1 MNKICFGC
9 GIKLQE
15 KDKNE
20 LGYTPNLNNALCER
34 CFKLKNYNVLTNK
47 GINIDN
53 DKLINKIN
61 ELNTCVL
68 FLVDFIN
75 LDSEVI
81 EAYKKIK
88 SKKILIITKADIIP
102 KNIKYQKLIQNIKNI
117 YDIKEDLILTSSKTK
132 LNIKTITKL
141 CLEEKNICL
150 AGFTNAGKS
159 SLINALVGSDI
170 TVSKKSNTTQ
180 DFIKLNVNG
189 ITIYDAPGFMS
200 NINRENIPKSIIRP
214 ITYQFPSRH
223 YLLIQDIKLNIL
235 ENSNFTIYV
244 GNEANIIRRKE
255 NENVEC
261 KIIVPKNSDV
271 IIKGFCFIN
280 FKNTCMISLNTK
292 DYEIRPSIVG
302 DYND

>member
-1 MNKICFGC
+1 MTKCVGC
-9 GIKLQE
+9 GIELQE

-20 LGYTPNLNNALCER
+20 LGYTPNLNNELCER
-34 CFKLKNYNVLTNK
+34 CFKLKNYNILTNK

-61 ELNTCVL
+61 ELNACVL

-81 EAYKKIK
+81 DAYKKIK

-132 LNIKTITKL
+132 LNIKTITKI

-159 SLINALVGSDI
+159 SLINTLVGSDI

-180 DFIKLNVNG
+180 DFIKLNVDG
-189 ITIYDAPGFMS
+189 INIYDAPGFVS
-200 NINRENIPKSIIRP
+200 NINRENIPRSIIRP
-214 ITYQFPSRH
+214 ITYQFPSKH

>member
-1 MNKICFGC
+1 MTKCVGC

-20 LGYTPNLNNALCER
+20 LGYTPNLNNELCER
-34 CFKLKNYNVLTNK
+34 CFKLKNYNILTNK

-81 EAYKKIK
+81 DAYKKIK

-132 LNIKTITKL
+132 LNIKTITKI

-170 TVSKKSNTTQ
+170 TVGKKSNTTQ
-180 DFIKLNVNG
+180 DFIKLNVDG
-189 ITIYDAPGFMS
+189 INIYDAPGFMS
-200 NINRENIPKSIIRP
+200 NINRENIPRSIIRP
-214 ITYQFPSRH
+214 ITYQFPSKH

>member
-1 MNKICFGC
+1 MTKCVGC

-20 LGYTPNLNNALCER
+20 LGYTPNLNNELCER
-34 CFKLKNYNVLTNK
+34 CFKLKNYNILTNK

-132 LNIKTITKL
+132 LNIKTITKI

-180 DFIKLNVNG
+180 DFIKLNVDG
-189 ITIYDAPGFMS
+189 INIYDAPGFMS
-200 NINRENIPKSIIRP
+200 NINRENIPRSIIRP
-214 ITYQFPSRH
+214 ITYQFPSKH

-235 ENSNFTIYV
+235 ENANFTIYV

>member
-1 MNKICFGC
+1 MTKCVGC

-20 LGYTPNLNNALCER
+20 LGYTPNLNNELCER
-34 CFKLKNYNVLTNK
+34 CFKLKNYNILTNK

-81 EAYKKIK
+81 DAYKKIK

-132 LNIKTITKL
+132 LNIKTITKI
-141 CLEEKNICL
+141 CLEEKNVCL

-159 SLINALVGSDI
+159 SLINTLVGSDI
-170 TVSKKSNTTQ
+170 TVSRKSNTTQ
-180 DFIKLNVNG
+180 DFIKLNVDG
-189 ITIYDAPGFMS
+189 INIYDAPGFMS
-200 NINRENIPKSIIRP
+200 NINRENIPRSIIRP
-214 ITYQFPSRH
+214 ITYQFPSKH

-271 IIKGFCFIN
+271 IIKGFCFIR

>member
-1 MNKICFGC
+1 MTKCVGC

-34 CFKLKNYNVLTNK
+34 CFKLKNYNILTNK

-81 EAYKKIK
+81 DAYKKIK

-117 YDIKEDLILTSSKTK
+117 YEIKEDLILTSSKTK
-132 LNIKTITKL
+132 INIKTITKL

-180 DFIKLNVNG
+180 DFIKLNVDG
-189 ITIYDAPGFMS
+189 INIYDAPGFMS
-200 NINRENIPKSIIRP
+200 KINRENIPRSIIRP
-214 ITYQFPSRH
+214 ITYQFPSKH

-235 ENSNFTIYV
+235 ENANFTIYV

>member
-1 MNKICFGC
+1 MTKCVGC

-20 LGYTPNLNNALCER
+20 LGYTPNLNNELCER
-34 CFKLKNYNVLTNK
+34 CFKLKNYNILTNK

-132 LNIKTITKL
+132 LNIKTITKI

-180 DFIKLNVNG
+180 DFIKLNVDG
-189 ITIYDAPGFMS
+189 INIYDAPGFMS
-200 NINRENIPKSIIRP
+200 NVNRENIPRSIIRP
-214 ITYQFPSRH
+214 ITYQFPSKH

>member
-1 MNKICFGC
+1 MTKCVGC

-20 LGYTPNLNNALCER
+20 LGYTPNLNNELCER
-34 CFKLKNYNVLTNK
+34 CFKLKNYNILTNK

-81 EAYKKIK
+81 DAYKKIK

-117 YDIKEDLILTSSKTK
+117 YEIKEDLILTSSKTK
-132 LNIKTITKL
+132 LNIKTITKI

-180 DFIKLNVNG
+180 DFIKLNVDG
-189 ITIYDAPGFMS
+189 INIYDAPGFMS

-214 ITYQFPSRH
+214 ITYQFPSKH

-280 FKNTCMISLNTK
+280 FKNTCMISLNTT

>member
-1 MNKICFGC
+1 MTKCVGC
-9 GIKLQE
+9 GIKLQN
-15 KDKNE
+15 KNVNE
-20 LGYTPNLNNALCER
+20 VGYTPNLNNELCER
-34 CFKLKNYNVLTNK
+34 CFKLKNYNILTNK
-47 GINIDN
+47 GININN

-81 EAYKKIK
+81 DAYKKIK

-117 YDIKEDLILTSSKTK
+117 YEIKEDLILTSSKTK

-180 DFIKLNVNG
+180 DFIKLNVDG
-189 ITIYDAPGFMS
+189 INIYDAPGFMS
-200 NINRENIPKSIIRP
+200 NINRENIPRSIIRP
-214 ITYQFPSRH
+214 ITYQFPSKH

-244 GNEANIIRRKE
+244 GNEADIIRRKE

>member
-1 MNKICFGC
+1 MTKCVGC

-34 CFKLKNYNVLTNK
+34 CFKLKNYNILTNK

-180 DFIKLNVNG
+180 DFIKLNVDG
-189 ITIYDAPGFMS
+189 INIYDAPGFMS
-200 NINRENIPKSIIRP
+200 NINRENIPRSIIRP
-214 ITYQFPSRH
+214 ITYQFPSKH

-235 ENSNFTIYV
+235 EDSNFTIYV

>member
-1 MNKICFGC
+1 MTKCVGC

-20 LGYTPNLNNALCER
+20 LGYTPNLNNELCER
-34 CFKLKNYNVLTNK
+34 CFKLKNYNILTNK

-53 DKLINKIN
+53 DKLISKIN

-81 EAYKKIK
+81 DAYKKIK

-117 YDIKEDLILTSSKTK
+117 YDVKEDLILTSSKTK

-180 DFIKLNVNG
+180 DFIKLNVDG
-189 ITIYDAPGFMS
+189 INIYDAPGFMS
-200 NINRENIPKSIIRP
+200 NINRENIPRSIIRP
-214 ITYQFPSRH
+214 ITYQFPSKH

-280 FKNTCMISLNTK
+280 FKNRCMISLNTK

>member
-1 MNKICFGC
+1 MTKCVGC

-15 KDKNE
+15 KYKNE
-20 LGYTPNLNNALCER
+20 LGYTPNLNNELCER
-34 CFKLKNYNVLTNK
+34 CFKLKNYNILTNK

-81 EAYKKIK
+81 DAYKKIK

-117 YDIKEDLILTSSKTK
+117 YEIKEDLILTSSKTK
-132 LNIKTITKL
+132 LNIKTITKI

-180 DFIKLNVNG
+180 DFIKLNVDG
-189 ITIYDAPGFMS
+189 INIYDAPGFMS
-200 NINRENIPKSIIRP
+200 NINRENIPRSIIRP
-214 ITYQFPSRH
+214 ITYQFPSKH

>member
-1 MNKICFGC
+1 MTKCVGC

-20 LGYTPNLNNALCER
+20 LGYTPNLNNELCER
-34 CFKLKNYNVLTNK
+34 CFKLKNYNILTNK

-88 SKKILIITKADIIP
+88 SKKTLIITKADIIP

-132 LNIKTITKL
+132 LNIKTITKI

-180 DFIKLNVNG
+180 DFIKLNVDG
-189 ITIYDAPGFMS
+189 INIYDAPGFMS
-200 NINRENIPKSIIRP
+200 NINRENIPRSIIRP
-214 ITYQFPSRH
+214 ITYQFPSKH

-235 ENSNFTIYV
+235 ENANFTIYV

>member
-1 MNKICFGC
+1 MTKCVGC

-20 LGYTPNLNNALCER
+20 LGYTPNLNNELCER
-34 CFKLKNYNVLTNK
+34 CFKLKNYNILTNK

-81 EAYKKIK
+81 DAYKKIK

-117 YDIKEDLILTSSKTK
+117 YDIKEDLILTSSKKK
-132 LNIKTITKL
+132 LNIKTITKI

-180 DFIKLNVNG
+180 DFIKLNVDG
-189 ITIYDAPGFMS
+189 ISIYDAPGFMS
-200 NINRENIPKSIIRP
+200 NINRENIPRSIIRP
-214 ITYQFPSRH
+214 ITYQFPSKH

>member
-1 MNKICFGC
+1 MTKCVGC
-9 GIKLQE
+9 GIKLQN
-15 KDKNE
+15 KNVNE
-20 LGYTPNLNNALCER
+20 VGYTPDLKNELCER

-81 EAYKKIK
+81 EVYKKIK

-132 LNIKTITKL
+132 LNIKTITKI

-180 DFIKLNVNG
+180 DFIKLNVDG
-189 ITIYDAPGFMS
+189 INIYDAPGFMS
-200 NINRENIPKSIIRP
+200 NINRENIPRSIIRP
-214 ITYQFPSRH
+214 ITYQFPSKH

-280 FKNTCMISLNTK
+280 FKNSCMISLNTK

>member
-1 MNKICFGC
+1 MTKCVGC

-34 CFKLKNYNVLTNK
+34 CFKLKNYNILTNK

-81 EAYKKIK
+81 EVYKKIK
-88 SKKILIITKADIIP
+88 SKKTLIITKADIIP

-180 DFIKLNVNG
+180 DFIKLNVDG
-189 ITIYDAPGFMS
+189 INIYDAPGFMS
-200 NINRENIPKSIIRP
+200 KINRENIPRSIIRP
-214 ITYQFPSRH
+214 ITYQFPSKH
-223 YLLIQDIKLNIL
+223 YLLIKDIKLNIL

-244 GNEANIIRRKE
+244 DNEVNIIRRKG

-271 IIKGFCFIN
+271 IIKGVCFIN

>member
-1 MNKICFGC
+1 MTKCVGC
-9 GIKLQE
+9 GIKLQI

-20 LGYTPNLNNALCER
+20 IGYTPNLNNELCER
-34 CFKLKNYNVLTNK
+34 CFKLKNYNILTNK

-61 ELNTCVL
+61 ELNSCVL

-117 YDIKEDLILTSSKTK
+117 YDIKEDIILTSSKTK
-132 LNIKTITKL
+132 LNIKTITKI

-180 DFIKLNVNG
+180 DFIKLNVDG
-189 ITIYDAPGFMS
+189 INIYDAPGFMS
-200 NINRENIPKSIIRP
+200 NINRENIPRSIIRP
-214 ITYQFPSRH
+214 ITYQFPSKH

>member
-1 MNKICFGC
+1 MTKCVGC

-20 LGYTPNLNNALCER
+20 LGYTPNLNNELCER
-34 CFKLKNYNVLTNK
+34 CFKLKNYNILTNK

-81 EAYKKIK
+81 DAYKKIK

-132 LNIKTITKL
+132 LNIKTITKI

-159 SLINALVGSDI
+159 SLINTLVGSDI

-180 DFIKLNVNG
+180 DFIKLNVDG
-189 ITIYDAPGFMS
+189 INIYDAPGFMS
-200 NINRENIPKSIIRP
+200 NINRENIPRSIIRP
-214 ITYQFPSRH
+214 ITYQFPSKH

>member
-1 MNKICFGC
+1 MTKCVGC

-20 LGYTPNLNNALCER
+20 LGYTPNLNNELCER
-34 CFKLKNYNVLTNK
+34 CFKLKNYNILTNK

-81 EAYKKIK
+81 DAYKKIK
-88 SKKILIITKADIIP
+88 SKKTLIITKADIIP

-132 LNIKTITKL
+132 LNIKTITKI

-180 DFIKLNVNG
+180 DFIKLNVDG
-189 ITIYDAPGFMS
+189 INIYDAPGFMS
-200 NINRENIPKSIIRP
+200 NINRENIPRSIIRP
-214 ITYQFPSRH
+214 ITYQFPSKH

-280 FKNTCMISLNTK
+280 FKNTCMIGLNTK

>member
-1 MNKICFGC
+1 MTKCVGC

-34 CFKLKNYNVLTNK
+34 CFKLKNYNILTNK

-180 DFIKLNVNG
+180 DFIKLNVDG
-189 ITIYDAPGFMS
+189 ISIYDAPGFMS
-200 NINRENIPKSIIRP
+200 NINRENIPRSIIRP
-214 ITYQFPSRH
+214 ITYQFPSKH

-235 ENSNFTIYV
+235 EDSNFTIYV

>member
-1 MNKICFGC
+1 MTKCVGC

-34 CFKLKNYNVLTNK
+34 CFKLKNYNILTNK

-132 LNIKTITKL
+132 LNIKTIAKI

-180 DFIKLNVNG
+180 DFIKLNVDG
-189 ITIYDAPGFMS
+189 INIYDAPGFMS
-200 NINRENIPKSIIRP
+200 NINRENIPRSIIRP
-214 ITYQFPSRH
+214 ITYQFPSKH

-235 ENSNFTIYV
+235 ENANFTIYV

>member
-1 MNKICFGC
+1 MTKCVGC

-34 CFKLKNYNVLTNK
+34 CFKLKNYNILTNK

-81 EAYKKIK
+81 DAYKKIK
-88 SKKILIITKADIIP
+88 SKKTLIITKADIIP
-102 KNIKYQKLIQNIKNI
+102 KNIKYQKIIQNIKNI
-117 YDIKEDLILTSSKTK
+117 YEIKEDLILTSSKTK
-132 LNIKTITKL
+132 LNIKTITKI

-180 DFIKLNVNG
+180 DFIKLNVDG
-189 ITIYDAPGFMS
+189 INIYDAPGFMS
-200 NINRENIPKSIIRP
+200 NINRENIPRSIIRP
-214 ITYQFPSRH
+214 ITYQFPSKH

>member
-1 MNKICFGC
+1 MTKCVGC

-20 LGYTPNLNNALCER
+20 LGYTPNLNNELCER
-34 CFKLKNYNVLTNK
+34 CFKLKNYNILTNK

-81 EAYKKIK
+81 DAYKKIK

-132 LNIKTITKL
+132 LNIKTITKI

-180 DFIKLNVNG
+180 DFIKLNVDG
-189 ITIYDAPGFMS
+189 INIYDAPGFMS
-200 NINRENIPKSIIRP
+200 NINRENIPRSIIRP
-214 ITYQFPSRH
+214 ITYQFPSKH

-255 NENVEC
+255 NANVEC

>member
-1 MNKICFGC
+1 MTKCVGC

-34 CFKLKNYNVLTNK
+34 CFKLKNYNILTNK

-81 EAYKKIK
+81 DAYKKIK

-117 YDIKEDLILTSSKTK
+117 YEIKEDLILTSSKTK
-132 LNIKTITKL
+132 LNIKTITKI

-180 DFIKLNVNG
+180 DFIKLNVDG
-189 ITIYDAPGFMS
+189 INICDAPGFMS
-200 NINRENIPKSIIRP
+200 NINRENIPRSIIRP
-214 ITYQFPSRH
+214 ITYQFPSKH

-235 ENSNFTIYV
+235 EDSNFTIYV

>member
-1 MNKICFGC
+1 MTKCVGC

-34 CFKLKNYNVLTNK
+34 CFKLKNYNILTNK

-132 LNIKTITKL
+132 LNIKTITKI

-170 TVSKKSNTTQ
+170 TVSKKPNTTQ
-180 DFIKLNVNG
+180 DFIKLNVDG
-189 ITIYDAPGFMS
+189 INIYDAPGFMS
-200 NINRENIPKSIIRP
+200 NINRENIPRSIIRP
-214 ITYQFPSRH
+214 ITYQFPSKH

>member
-1 MNKICFGC
+1 MTKCVGC

-34 CFKLKNYNVLTNK
+34 CFKLKNYNILTNK

-61 ELNTCVL
+61 ELNACVL

-81 EAYKKIK
+81 DAYKKIK
-88 SKKILIITKADIIP
+88 SKKTLIITKADIIP

-132 LNIKTITKL
+132 LNIKTITKI

-180 DFIKLNVNG
+180 DFIKLNVDG
-189 ITIYDAPGFMS
+189 INIYDPPGFMS
-200 NINRENIPKSIIRP
+200 NINRENIPRSIIRP
-214 ITYQFPSRH
+214 ITYQFPSKH

>member
-1 MNKICFGC
+1 MTKCVGC

-20 LGYTPNLNNALCER
+20 LGYTPNLNNELCER
-34 CFKLKNYNVLTNK
+34 CFKLKNYNILTNK

-81 EAYKKIK
+81 DAYKKIK

-117 YDIKEDLILTSSKTK
+117 YEIKEDLILTSSKTK
-132 LNIKTITKL
+132 LNIKTITKI

-180 DFIKLNVNG
+180 DFIKLNVDG
-189 ITIYDAPGFMS
+189 INIYDAPGFMS
-200 NINRENIPKSIIRP
+200 NINRENIPRSIIRP
-214 ITYQFPSRH
+214 ITYQFPSKH

-235 ENSNFTIYV
+235 EDSNFTIYV

>member
-1 MNKICFGC
+1 MTKCVGC

-20 LGYTPNLNNALCER
+20 LGYTPNLNNELCER
-34 CFKLKNYNVLTNK
+34 CFKLKNYNILTNK

-180 DFIKLNVNG
+180 DFIKLNVDG
-189 ITIYDAPGFMS
+189 ISIYDAPGFMS
-200 NINRENIPKSIIRP
+200 NINRENIPRSIIRP
-214 ITYQFPSRH
+214 ITYQFPSKH

-235 ENSNFTIYV
+235 EDSNFTIYV

-261 KIIVPKNSDV
+261 NIIVPKNSDV

>member
-1 MNKICFGC
+1 MTKCVGC

-20 LGYTPNLNNALCER
+20 LGYTPNLNNELCER
-34 CFKLKNYNVLTNK
+34 CFKLKNYNILTNK

-61 ELNTCVL
+61 ELNACVL

-81 EAYKKIK
+81 DAYKKIK

-180 DFIKLNVNG
+180 DFIKLNVDG
-189 ITIYDAPGFMS
+189 INIYDAPGFMS
-200 NINRENIPKSIIRP
+200 NINRENIPRSIIRP
-214 ITYQFPSRH
+214 ITYQFPSKH
-223 YLLIQDIKLNIL
+223 YLLIKDIKLNIL
-235 ENSNFTIYV
+235 ENANFTIYV

>member
-1 MNKICFGC
+1 MTKCVGC

-20 LGYTPNLNNALCER
+20 LGYTPNLNNELCER
-34 CFKLKNYNVLTNK
+34 CFKLKNYNILTNK

-81 EAYKKIK
+81 DAYKKIK

-132 LNIKTITKL
+132 LNIKTITKI
-141 CLEEKNICL
+141 CLEEKSICL

-180 DFIKLNVNG
+180 DFIKLNVDG
-189 ITIYDAPGFMS
+189 INIYDAPGFMS
-200 NINRENIPKSIIRP
+200 NINRENIPRSIIRP
-214 ITYQFPSRH
+214 ITYQFPSKH
-223 YLLIQDIKLNIL
+223 YLLIKDIKLNIL

>member
-1 MNKICFGC
+1 MTKCVGC

-34 CFKLKNYNVLTNK
+34 CFKLKNYNILTNK

-53 DKLINKIN
+53 NKLISKIN

-81 EAYKKIK
+81 DAYKKIK

-180 DFIKLNVNG
+180 DFIKLNVDG
-189 ITIYDAPGFMS
+189 INIYDAPGFMS
-200 NINRENIPKSIIRP
+200 NINRENIPRSIIRP
-214 ITYQFPSRH
+214 ITYQFPSKH

>member
-1 MNKICFGC
+1 MTKCVGC

-34 CFKLKNYNVLTNK
+34 CFKLKNYNILTNK

-81 EAYKKIK
+81 DAYKKIK

-132 LNIKTITKL
+132 LNIKTITKI

-180 DFIKLNVNG
+180 DFIKLNVDG
-189 ITIYDAPGFMS
+189 ISIYDAPGFMS
-200 NINRENIPKSIIRP
+200 NINRENIPRSIIRP
-214 ITYQFPSRH
+214 ITYQFPSKH

-302 DYND
+302 NYND

>member
-1 MNKICFGC
+1 MTKCVGC
-9 GIKLQE
+9 GIKLQN
-15 KDKNE
+15 KNVNE
-20 LGYTPNLNNALCER
+20 VGYTPDLKNELCER

-61 ELNTCVL
+61 ELNSCVL

-81 EAYKKIK
+81 DTYKKIK

-132 LNIKTITKL
+132 LNIKTITKI

-180 DFIKLNVNG
+180 DFIKLNVDG
-189 ITIYDAPGFMS
+189 INIYDAPGFMS
-200 NINRENIPKSIIRP
+200 NINRENIPRSIIRP
-214 ITYQFPSRH
+214 ITYQFPSKH

>member
-1 MNKICFGC
+1 MTKCVGC

-20 LGYTPNLNNALCER
+20 LGYTPNLNNELCER
-34 CFKLKNYNVLTNK
+34 CFKLKNYNILTNK

-61 ELNTCVL
+61 ELNTYVL

-81 EAYKKIK
+81 DAYKKIK

-132 LNIKTITKL
+132 LNIKTITKI

-180 DFIKLNVNG
+180 DFIKLNVDG
-189 ITIYDAPGFMS
+189 INIYDAPGFMS
-200 NINRENIPKSIIRP
+200 NINRENIPRSIIRP
-214 ITYQFPSRH
+214 ITYQFPSKH

>member
-1 MNKICFGC
+1 MTKCVGC

-34 CFKLKNYNVLTNK
+34 CFKLKNYNILTNK

-81 EAYKKIK
+81 DAYKKIK

-180 DFIKLNVNG
+180 DFIKLNVDG
-189 ITIYDAPGFMS
+189 INIYDAPGFMS
-200 NINRENIPKSIIRP
+200 NINRENIPRSIIRP
-214 ITYQFPSRH
+214 ITYQFPSKH

-235 ENSNFTIYV
+235 ENASFTIYV

>member
-1 MNKICFGC
+1 MTKCVGC

-20 LGYTPNLNNALCER
+20 LGYTPNLNNELCER
-34 CFKLKNYNVLTNK
+34 CFKLKNYNILTNK

-81 EAYKKIK
+81 DAYKKIK

-117 YDIKEDLILTSSKTK
+117 YEIKEDLILTSSKTK
-132 LNIKTITKL
+132 LNIKTITKI

-180 DFIKLNVNG
+180 DFIKLNVDG
-189 ITIYDAPGFMS
+189 INIYDAPGFMS
-200 NINRENIPKSIIRP
+200 NINRENIPRSIIRP
-214 ITYQFPSRH
+214 ITYQFPSKH

>member
-1 MNKICFGC
+1 MTKCVGC

-20 LGYTPNLNNALCER
+20 LGYTPNLNNELCER
-34 CFKLKNYNVLTNK
+34 CFKLKNYNILTNK

-81 EAYKKIK
+81 DAYKKIK

-117 YDIKEDLILTSSKTK
+117 YDVKEDLILTSSKTK

-180 DFIKLNVNG
+180 DFIKLNVDG
-189 ITIYDAPGFMS
+189 INIYDAPGFMS
-200 NINRENIPKSIIRP
+200 NINRENIPRSIIRP
-214 ITYQFPSRH
+214 ITYQFPSKH

-271 IIKGFCFIN
+271 IIKGICFIN

>member
-1 MNKICFGC
+1 MTKCVGC

-34 CFKLKNYNVLTNK
+34 CFKLKNYNILTNK

-81 EAYKKIK
+81 DAYKKIK

-117 YDIKEDLILTSSKTK
+117 YDIKENLILTSSKTK
-132 LNIKTITKL
+132 LNIKTITKI

-180 DFIKLNVNG
+180 DFIKLNVDG
-189 ITIYDAPGFMS
+189 INIYDAPGFMS
-200 NINRENIPKSIIRP
+200 NINRENIPRSIIRP
-214 ITYQFPSRH
+214 ITYQFPSKH

-235 ENSNFTIYV
+235 ENANFTIYV

>member
-1 MNKICFGC
+1 MTKCVGC

-20 LGYTPNLNNALCER
+20 LGYTPNLNNELCER
-34 CFKLKNYNVLTNK
+34 CFKLKNYNILTNK

-81 EAYKKIK
+81 DAYKKIK
-88 SKKILIITKADIIP
+88 SKKTLIITKADIIP

-117 YDIKEDLILTSSKTK
+117 YEIKEDLILTSSKTK
-132 LNIKTITKL
+132 LNIKTITKI

-180 DFIKLNVNG
+180 DFIKLNVDG
-189 ITIYDAPGFMS
+189 INIYDAPGFMS
-200 NINRENIPKSIIRP
+200 NINRENIPRSIIRP
-214 ITYQFPSRH
+214 ITYQFPSKH

>member
-1 MNKICFGC
+1 MTKCVGC

-34 CFKLKNYNVLTNK
+34 CFKLKNYNILTNK

-117 YDIKEDLILTSSKTK
+117 YDIKEDIILTSSKTK

-180 DFIKLNVNG
+180 DFIKLNVDG
-189 ITIYDAPGFMS
+189 INIYDAPGFMS
-200 NINRENIPKSIIRP
+200 KINRENIPRSVIRP
-214 ITYQFPSRH
+214 ITYQFPSKH